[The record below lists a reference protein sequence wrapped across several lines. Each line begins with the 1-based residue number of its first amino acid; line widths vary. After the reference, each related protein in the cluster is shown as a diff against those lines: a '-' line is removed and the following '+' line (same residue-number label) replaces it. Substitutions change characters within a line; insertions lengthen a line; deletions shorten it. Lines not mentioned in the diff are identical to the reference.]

1 MIPAA
6 TSVSAGHGKI
16 RSALG
21 VIRAYN
27 DCTATIEQQRW
38 DTEAA
43 VAAAAAATYF
53 VDGVDLDQDLLVDS
67 ELVRNLV
74 ESGSADAIVA
84 EQAAKALIRRRKH
97 RENMIRYRR
106 KKKMSFEDMRK
117 EEQRLAAQLHTM
129 LHEHIAK
136 QQEQQLGPG
145 TGLQQQQQQQVPASS
160 RAMGEFVG
168 ILAQKERLH
177 HENAML
183 RHKLADFQKLHTA
196 VQEAN
201 EQDGEEMRRER
212 QRQADGAGAD
222 INGEGYWMRFL
233 ANDTPFYYEPF
244 SFDECRELERN
255 TLEDVFAHQCSYMAD
270 PRPNGAQQLKLFDWT
285 ASLAFDWDE
294 TIKMTMIKYQ
304 FKKRFRNP
312 QRTVEQLVHDEWTIL
327 HNASLYQSIHRVPVF
342 SQVLQKVDDS
352 MSIVMWNAPEP
363 EQSLRFRN
371 VSLFTRGRYTSPE
384 GREGGIVT
392 ITGVQLKNFKEQ
404 ELLSIDEFWKKHNNC
419 ASSTSSGEMDD
430 SGGGGDAAAAAEEK
444 EEVEDD
450 GRVVYTHGGF
460 VYTTFADCEDGDIEV
475 EFGGRV
481 EIVSE
486 DQGRFLMVELGGTC
500 VRLEHLLFPFRM
512 LSSG

>member
-6 TSVSAGHGKI
+6 TSAAAVGHDKI

-43 VAAAAAATYF
+43 VVAAAAAAAADF

-117 EEQRLAAQLHTM
+117 EEQRLAAQLQTM

-136 QQEQQLGPG
+136 QQQQEELGPDAD
-145 TGLQQQQQQQVPASS
+145 QQQQQVPASI
-160 RAMGEFVG
+160 RAMGEFVDV
-168 ILAQKERLH
+168 LAQKERLH
-177 HENAML
+177 HENVML
-183 RHKLADFQKLHTA
+183 RHKLAGFQKFHQA
-196 VQEAN
+196 VQEAS
-201 EQDGEEMRRER
+201 EQDDEEMRHER
-212 QRQADGAGAD
+212 QWQADGGSGA
-222 INGEGYWMRFL
+222 GEGFWMRFL
-233 ANDTPFYYEPF
+233 ENDTPFYYEPF
-244 SFDECRELERN
+244 SLDECRELERN
-255 TLEDVFAHQCSYMAD
+255 TLNDVFAHQCSYMAN
-270 PRPNGAQQLKLFDWT
+270 PRPHGAQQLKLFDWT
-285 ASLAFDWDE
+285 ANLAFDWDE
-294 TIKMTMIKYQ
+294 TIQMTMIKYQ

-312 QRTVEQLVHDEWTIL
+312 QRSVEQLVRGEWTIL

-342 SQVLQKVDDS
+342 SQVLQKVNDS

-371 VSLFTRGRYTSPE
+371 VSLFTRDRYMSPE

-392 ITGVQLKNFKEQ
+392 ITGVLLKNFKEQ
-404 ELLSIDEFWKKHNNC
+404 ELLSIDEFWKKHNC
-419 ASSTSSGEMDD
+419 ASSTDSGEMD
-430 SGGGGDAAAAAEEK
+430 GGGDAAAEE
-444 EEVEDD
+444 EDD